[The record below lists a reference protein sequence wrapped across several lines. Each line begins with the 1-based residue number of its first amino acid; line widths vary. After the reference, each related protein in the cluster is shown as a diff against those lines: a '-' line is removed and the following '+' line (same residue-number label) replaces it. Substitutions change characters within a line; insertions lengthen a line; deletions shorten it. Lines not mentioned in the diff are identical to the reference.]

1 MSISRAFSP
10 EELQKAALWQL
21 PDIGLLPRLEARVED
36 DEMEHPPAITAE
48 AIEAIQKQAYDEALE
63 QGRQDGYREG
73 RQKGYDEGSQK
84 GYEEGSQKGYQE
96 GLEAGEAGL
105 RDVQRELG
113 ESLRQLLA
121 SLDKPLAELDE
132 QVERELVLLS
142 VAIAKQVVRRELKID
157 PGQIVATVKS
167 AVGALPSATRDIM
180 LHLHPEDAELVKSA
194 LSLVDSGAQWKI
206 VDDPLIT
213 RGGCRVT
220 SEFSVVDATVE
231 KRLAQAVAKV
241 LGDDRESSA

>member
-10 EELQKAALWQL
+10 EELQGATLWQL
-21 PDIGLLPRLEARVED
+21 PDIGGGARLEARVEEV
-36 DEMEHPPAITAE
+36 EMDRPPAITAE
-48 AIEAIQKQAYDEALE
+48 AIETIQKQAYDEAVE

-73 RQKGYDEGSQK
+73 EQKGYDEGSQK
-84 GYEEGSQKGYQE
+84 GYEEGKRKGCQE
-96 GLEAGEAGL
+96 GREAGEAEL
-105 RDVQRELG
+105 REVQREHG
-113 ESLRQLLA
+113 ECLRQLLA
-121 SLDKPLAELDE
+121 ALDAPLADLDE
-132 QVERELVLLS
+132 QVEGELVLLA

-167 AVGALPSATRDIM
+167 AVGALPSASRDIV
-180 LHLHPEDAELVKSA
+180 LHLHPDDAELVKSA
-194 LSLVDSGAQWKI
+194 LSLVDSSAQWKI

-241 LGDDRESSA
+241 LGDDRESS